1 MNLYAGDNEGD
12 DGPMAEINTTPLVDV
27 MLVLLII
34 FLLTIPVVSNSINIK
49 LPTESGRQHQN
60 MADHIVMTVDAA
72 GTVYYNQTPISDPSQ
87 LLAQF
92 QTLALAEPQP
102 EIHIRAD
109 AAVPYAFVGVVVDL
123 AQQAGFAKVG
133 LITEPGTE
141 LNTQVNTALNTPMG
155 AAISTSSSTSSS
167 K

>member
-1 MNLYAGDNEGD
+1 MNLYAGDTSDD
-12 DGPMAEINTTPLVDV
+12 DGLMSEINTTPLVDV

-49 LPTESGRQHQN
+49 LPAESGRLHQSQ
-60 MADHIVMTVDAA
+60 ADHIVMTVDAA
-72 GTVYYNQTPISDPSQ
+72 GTVYYNQSPISDPSQ

-92 QTLALAEPQP
+92 QTLALVEPQP

-109 AAVPYAFVGVVVDL
+109 AIVSYAFVGVVVDL

-133 LITEPGTE
+133 LITEPGTD
-141 LNTQVNTALNTPMG
+141 LKTQANTAVNAP
-155 AAISTSSSTSSS
+155 TSAT

>member
-1 MNLYAGDNEGD
+1 MNLYAGDSAESD
-12 DGPMAEINTTPLVDV
+12 DLMTEINTTPLVDV

-34 FLLTIPVVSNSINIK
+34 FLLTIPVVSNSINVK
-49 LPTESGRQHQN
+49 LPAEAGRVHQST
-60 MADHIVMTVDAA
+60 AEHIIMTVDAA

-92 QTLALAEPQP
+92 QTLALAQPQP
-102 EIHIRAD
+102 EVHIRAD

-133 LITEPGTE
+133 LITEPGTD
-141 LNTQVNTALNTPMG
+141 TG
-155 AAISTSSSTSSS
+155 AASSAT